1 MEDCNSM
8 PTKNTK
14 TSKSRGLGKGI
25 GNLFQE
31 EDTNDQKVVVKE
43 VVKEVQAVNKKL
55 QKLVVHLRY

>member
-31 EDTNDQKVVVKE
+31 EDTNDQKVVVKD
-43 VVKEVQAVNKKL
+43 NKML
-55 QKLVVHLRY
+55 P

>member
-1 MEDCNSM
+1 MEDCDSM

-31 EDTNDQKVVVKE
+31 EDTNDQKVVCLLYTSDAADE
-43 VVKEVQAVNKKL
+43 
-55 QKLVVHLRY
+55 

>member
-8 PTKNTK
+8 PTKSTK

-43 VVKEVQAVNKKL
+43 DRKSTRLNSSHRSLSRMPSSA
-55 QKLVVHLRY
+55 

>member
-1 MEDCNSM
+1 M

-43 VVKEVQAVNKKL
+43 VEAKRGKQE
-55 QKLVVHLRY
+55 RI

>member
-1 MEDCNSM
+1 M

-43 VVKEVQAVNKKL
+43 VVKEVV
-55 QKLVVHLRY
+55 LVVPVPAVTKLMISKIEPY